1 MRNNVARVAAV
12 LLGLGLVTFVVALTV
27 GGLSAA
33 VIASFAYTPLLFIA
47 LITAV
52 AALTRSGQPKRLAIV
67 TLVLAIITA
76 PVSLAFVATAVQLV
90 TS

>member
-1 MRNNVARVAAV
+1 MRNPVARVAFV
-12 LLGLGLVTFVVALTV
+12 LLGLGIITFVVALAI

-47 LITAV
+47 LITSV
-52 AALTRSGQPKRLAIV
+52 AALTRTGQPKTLAIV
-67 TLVLAIITA
+67 TLVLAILTA

-90 TS
+90 SS

>member
-12 LLGLGLVTFVVALTV
+12 LFGLGIIIFLVALAI

-33 VIASFAYTPLLFIA
+33 VIASFAYAPLLFIA

-52 AALTRSGQPKRLAIV
+52 AALTRTGQPKTLAIV
-67 TLVLAIITA
+67 TLVLAIIAA

-90 TS
+90 AS